1 MLWVIQQV
9 RSILTSA
16 RAHSPPTCS
25 LYQQNLDRSVYNSC
39 YLAPVR
45 WRHFR
50 KRGHISKK
58 TKKNMEENSSR
69 TAPSSTDA
77 CNSIV
82 HALMC
87 RRQGG
92 NWADISTYLFLQ
104 LVCLTWNF
112 SLHLLGESETFSKRA
127 IESLV
132 KKLKEKGPE
141 LDALITAITTNGAHS
156 TICVTIPRTLDGRL
170 QVNKTKRKCTYYLS
184 IY

>member
-1 MLWVIQQV
+1 M

-16 RAHSPPTCS
+16 RAHSPPACS
-25 LYQQNLDRSVYNSC
+25 LTNKISTGQSTTAVI
-39 YLAPVR
+39 
-45 WRHFR
+45 WRQSDGVILEKEVIFR
-50 KRGHISKK
+50 K

-104 LVCLTWNF
+104 LVCLTWI
-112 SLHLLGESETFSKRA
+112 SLHFLGESETFSKRA